1 MPKGFRN
8 TNLNQRMP
16 GRRIPP
22 GPPPPPQPTQAGFR
36 PSREKSRPPG
46 WKALLPAEPAEP
58 VKPTDAVETPKEK
71 PAAPKPKKS

>member
-22 GPPPPPQPTQAGFR
+22 GPPLPPRATQAGFR
-36 PSREKSRPPG
+36 PSKEKSRPPG
-46 WKALLPAEPAEP
+46 WAPPTPPDPVTPAEPGKESSA
-58 VKPTDAVETPKEK
+58 KPE
-71 PAAPKPKKS
+71 PKKP